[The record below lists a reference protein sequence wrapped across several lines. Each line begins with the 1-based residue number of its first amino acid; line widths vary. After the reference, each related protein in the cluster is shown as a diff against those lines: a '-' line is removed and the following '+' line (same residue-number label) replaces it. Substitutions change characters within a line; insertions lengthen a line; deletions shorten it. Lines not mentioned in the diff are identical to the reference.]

1 MYIKMELNSLDDFN
15 AWSGGLD
22 TLDDVRDADKIE
34 QLDELFQE
42 LFYSEIPTETEV
54 NDWLWFERDYIYE
67 SLGIAEDE
75 NEKQKD
81 TMEELDNE

>member
-1 MYIKMELNSLDDFN
+1 MYIKTELDSLDSFN

-22 TLDDVRDADKIE
+22 TLDSIRDADKIE

-42 LFYSEIPTETEV
+42 LFYSETPTETEV

-67 SLGIAEDE
+67 SLGMAEDE
-75 NEKQKD
+75 NEEPKD
-81 TMEELDNE
+81 TMEGIENE